1 MVKSW
6 YNVVQQLAWPMA
18 PANITSITHLLENC
32 AFLRNYAASGG
43 NFLPTFRDTL
53 LVPSFGVKMGLLGC
67 PEMLVRNYHYSLHNN
82 PEEHSWYLLCG

>member
-32 AFLRNYAASGG
+32 ALLCNYAAGGG
-43 NFLPTFRDTL
+43 NFLPTFQDTL
-53 LVPSFGVKMGLLGC
+53 LVPSSGVKMGPLGS
-67 PEMLVRNYHYSLHNN
+67 PETSVRNYRYSLLNN
-82 PEEHSWYLLCG
+82 PEQHSWYLLRG